1 MIRPVTQSVWR
12 RNEALILGTQ
22 SLVGIA
28 VLWQVVVD
36 LGWINPF
43 FVSRPTD
50 VWAELLVQARSG
62 ILFQNIAE
70 SLKSFCLALGLAAGV
85 GIFLGVLAGWFRDV
99 EAALNPFIW
108 FKYSAPTI
116 AFYPI
121 FIAFLGYGTPTIVA
135 IAFLFA
141 LTPIYANT
149 LSGIRNADR
158 DLVRAARS
166 FGARPMDL
174 FLKVALPG
182 SVPIVVAGLRLGVG
196 RALTGVVVAEL
207 FGATAGLGFS
217 VAQHSQRLQTTKMMV
232 SIVVII
238 VLGVILTQILSWLE
252 KRTDAWRVPSHGS

>member
-1 MIRPVTQSVWR
+1 MKPSIYR
-12 RNEALILGTQ
+12 RNEALILGTL
-22 SLVGIA
+22 SLIGIGI
-28 VLWQVVVD
+28 VWQLVVD
-36 LGWINPF
+36 LGLINPF

-50 VWAELLVQARSG
+50 VFNELLLQAQSG
-62 ILFQNIAE
+62 ILFRNIAE
-70 SLKSFCLALGLAAGV
+70 SLKSFGLALGLAASV
-85 GIFLGVLAGWFRDV
+85 GIVLGLLAGWFRDV

-141 LTPIYANT
+141 LTSIYANT

-158 DLVRAARS
+158 DLVRAAHA
-166 FGARPMDL
+166 FGARPADI
-174 FLKVALPG
+174 FLKVVLPG

-217 VAQHSQRLQTTKMMV
+217 IAQHSQRLQTNKMMV
-232 SIVVII
+232 SILVII
-238 VLGVILTQILSWLE
+238 ILGVILTQILSWLE
-252 KRTDAWRVPSHGS
+252 KRTDAWRVPAHEP